1 MHVIHTMGITA
12 KWRTFHFMAIDDEHS
27 DDLETNIPTGEDGDP
42 GAQGSD
48 IPDPILDIAN
58 QPAEDMVPPPEAS
71 FKANPQDS
79 TENNAATPEYRTLP
93 HNIEAEKALL
103 GAIFTD
109 NRAYERVSEFLRAEH
124 FSIAEHGKIFDA
136 IQTLLEKGQMANPVT
151 LAGFFEGNDDL
162 VAMGGKVYLAE
173 LAASAVTIINTGE
186 YGRIVYDLYMKRELI
201 ELGTTMVN
209 QAFDQGTQ
217 DTATSQIEKSE
228 QYLYD
233 LATQG
238 DIEGGFQDFRS
249 AVLEAIN
256 MAEHA
261 HKRDGALA
269 GVSTGMNDLD
279 TILGGLHSSDLLI
292 LAGRPSM
299 GKTALVTNIA
309 YNAAYSYH
317 KSAGEEGA
325 VVGFFSLEMSSEQL
339 AARILSEQVEVSSNK
354 MRKGELDNNEFTKLV
369 VASQELHRIPM
380 FIDDTP
386 ALTVSALRTRARR
399 LKRQHNL
406 GLIVVDYLQLISPPP
421 GKSDGRVNEVSEITR
436 GLKTLAKELNVP
448 VIALSQ
454 LSRAVESRD
463 PPRPQLADLRESGSI
478 EQDADVVMF
487 IYREEYYMERKK
499 PSRRMDED
507 ESKYF
512 DREARWQEALEAVR
526 ATADVIIAKQ
536 RHGPIGD
543 VKLAFIGE
551 FTRFADLDS
560 HHPSYNGP

>member
-1 MHVIHTMGITA
+1 MSDAGPV
-12 KWRTFHFMAIDDEHS
+12 DEAPF
-27 DDLETNIPTGEDGDP
+27 EAEQP
-42 GAQGSD
+42 GPVLKGAPDEAQGKPKPATAINPSAKSD
-48 IPDPILDIAN
+48 P
-58 QPAEDMVPPPEAS
+58 S
-71 FKANPQDS
+71 
-79 TENNAATPEYRTLP
+79 YRTLP
-93 HNIEAEKALL
+93 HNFEAEKSLL

-124 FSIAEHGKIFDA
+124 FSIPEHGKIFDA
-136 IQTLLEKGQMANPVT
+136 IQLLLEKGQIANPVT
-151 LAGFFEGNDDL
+151 LSGFFEGNDDL
-162 VAMGGKVYLAE
+162 VALGGKVYLAE

-201 ELGTTMVN
+201 QLGTGMVN
-209 QAFDQGTQ
+209 DAYDQGTQ
-217 DTATSQIEKSE
+217 DTATRQIEKSE
-228 QYLYD
+228 QQLYD

-238 DIEGGFQDFRS
+238 DIEGGFQDFRT
-249 AVLEAIN
+249 AVLEAVS

-269 GVSTGMNDLD
+269 GASTGMKDLD
-279 TILGGLHSSDLLI
+279 VVLGGLHHSDLLI

-317 KSAGEEGA
+317 KSGGEEGA

-354 MRKGELDNNEFTKLV
+354 MRKGELANDEFTRLV

-421 GKSDGRVNEVSEITR
+421 GSSDGRVNEVSEITR
-436 GLKTLAKELNVP
+436 GLKTLAKELNIP

-463 PPRPQLADLRESGSI
+463 PPRPQLSDLRESGSI

-507 ESKYF
+507 ESKYL
-512 DREARWQEALEAVR
+512 DREARWEEALESVR

-551 FTRFADLDS
+551 FTRFADLDM
-560 HHPSYNGP
+560 HHPAYEGPE

>member
-1 MHVIHTMGITA
+1 MS
-12 KWRTFHFMAIDDEHS
+12 IDD
-27 DDLETNIPTGEDGDP
+27 DIPPFEDGDP
-42 GAQGSD
+42 GAQLSDAGPVDHDLNIEAEVAHIDAPAADALREPVATKDFETKPKQSGSESL
-48 IPDPILDIAN
+48 P
-58 QPAEDMVPPPEAS
+58 V
-71 FKANPQDS
+71 F
-79 TENNAATPEYRTLP
+79 RTLP
-93 HNIEAEKALL
+93 HNVEAEKALL
-103 GAIFTD
+103 GAIFSD

-124 FSIAEHGKIFDA
+124 FSIPEHGKIFDA
-136 IQTLLEKGQMANPVT
+136 IQLLLEKGQIANPVT

-162 VAMGGKVYLAE
+162 VTMGGKTYLAE

-201 ELGTTMVN
+201 TLGTDMVN
-209 QAFDQGTQ
+209 DAYDQGTQ
-217 DTATSQIEKSE
+217 DTATNQIEKSE
-228 QYLYD
+228 QQLYD

-238 DIEGGFQDFRS
+238 DIEGGFQDFRT
-249 AVLEAIN
+249 AVLEAVS

-269 GVSTGMNDLD
+269 GVSTGMQDLD
-279 TILGGLHSSDLLI
+279 TILGGLHPSDLLI

-317 KSAGEEGA
+317 KSGGEEGA

-354 MRKGELDNNEFTKLV
+354 MRKGELANDEFTRLV

-436 GLKTLAKELNVP
+436 GLKTLAKELNIP

-507 ESKYF
+507 ESKF
-512 DREARWQEALEAVR
+512 LDREARWQEALESVR
-526 ATADVIIAKQ
+526 ATADVIVAKQ

-551 FTRFADLDS
+551 FTRFADLDM
-560 HHPSYNGP
+560 HHPAYEGP

>member
-1 MHVIHTMGITA
+1 MTNNDDIPDGIP
-12 KWRTFHFMAIDDEHS
+12 EV
-27 DDLETNIPTGEDGDP
+27 EDGDP
-42 GAQGSD
+42 GAQASD
-48 IPDPILDIAN
+48 AGPDVDPDVDPDLDPNAMPSPADGPDPVA
-58 QPAEDMVPPPEAS
+58 P
-71 FKANPQDS
+71 K
-79 TENNAATPEYRTLP
+79 AATSPKSRSENEVRAEKSTLDALRTLP
-93 HNIEAEKALL
+93 HNVEAEKALL
-103 GAIFTD
+103 GAIFSD
-109 NRAYERVSEFLRAEH
+109 NRAYERVSEFLRADH
-124 FSIAEHGKIFDA
+124 FSIPEHGKIFDA
-136 IQTLLEKGQMANPVT
+136 VQLLLEKGQIANPVT
-151 LAGFFEGNDDL
+151 LSGFFEGNDDL
-162 VAMGGKVYLAE
+162 VSLGGKSYLAE

-201 ELGTTMVN
+201 QLGTDMVN
-209 QAFDQGTQ
+209 DAYDQGTQ
-217 DTATSQIEKSE
+217 DTANRQIEKSE
-228 QYLYD
+228 QQLYD

-238 DIEGGFQDFRS
+238 DIEGGFQDFRT
-249 AVLEAIN
+249 AVVEAVK
-256 MAEHA
+256 MAENA

-269 GVSTGMNDLD
+269 GVSTGMKDLD
-279 TILGGLHSSDLLI
+279 TILGGLHPSDLLI

-317 KSAGEEGA
+317 KSNGDDGA

-354 MRKGELDNNEFTKLV
+354 MRKGELANDEFTRLV

-421 GKSDGRVNEVSEITR
+421 GSSDGRVNEVSEITR
-436 GLKTLAKELNVP
+436 GLKTLAKELAIP

-507 ESKYF
+507 ESKYL
-512 DREARWQEALEAVR
+512 DRQARWEESLESVR

-551 FTRFADLDS
+551 FTRFADLDI
-560 HHPSYNGP
+560 HHPAYEGPE

>member
-1 MHVIHTMGITA
+1 MT
-12 KWRTFHFMAIDDEHS
+12 IDD
-27 DDLETNIPTGEDGDP
+27 DIPPIEDGDP
-42 GAQGSD
+42 GAQISD
-48 IPDPILDIAN
+48 AGPVDDEPQVLDAVEGPTTSVEPVA
-58 QPAEDMVPPPEAS
+58 QPEAPAS
-71 FKANPQDS
+71 RAKSSGTTQEALP
-79 TENNAATPEYRTLP
+79 TYRTLP
-93 HNIEAEKALL
+93 HNVEAEKALL

-109 NRAYERVSEFLRAEH
+109 NRAYERVSEFLREEH
-124 FSIAEHGKIFDA
+124 FSIPEHGKIFDA
-136 IQTLLEKGQMANPVT
+136 IQVLLEKGQIANPVT

-186 YGRIVYDLYMKRELI
+186 YGRIVYDLYLKRELI
-201 ELGTTMVN
+201 QLGTDMVN
-209 QAFDQGTQ
+209 DSFDQGNQ
-217 DTATSQIEKSE
+217 STANNLIESSE
-228 QYLYD
+228 QHLYD

-238 DIEGGFQDFRS
+238 DIEGGFQDFRT
-249 AVLEAIN
+249 AVLEAVS
-256 MAEHA
+256 MAERA

-269 GVSTGMNDLD
+269 GVSTGMTDLD
-279 TILGGLHSSDLLI
+279 QILGGLHPSDLLI

-317 KSAGEEGA
+317 KTGGDEGA

-354 MRKGELDNNEFTKLV
+354 MRKGELANDEFTRLV

-436 GLKTLAKELNVP
+436 GLKTLAKELNIP

-507 ESKYF
+507 ESKYL
-512 DREARWQEALEAVR
+512 DREARWQESLESVR
-526 ATADVIIAKQ
+526 ATADVIVAKQ

-551 FTRFADLDS
+551 FTRFADLDQ
-560 HHPSYNGP
+560 HHPAYEGP

>member
-1 MHVIHTMGITA
+1 MCDDVTSRPMTDDNIIPIDGPVPDGPYDGPDDNDMSG
-12 KWRTFHFMAIDDEHS
+12 FEPMAV
-27 DDLETNIPTGEDGDP
+27 GEDTVT
-42 GAQGSD
+42 
-48 IPDPILDIAN
+48 
-58 QPAEDMVPPPEAS
+58 PA
-71 FKANPQDS
+71 
-79 TENNAATPEYRTLP
+79 YRTLP
-93 HNIEAEKALL
+93 HNLEAEKALL

-109 NRAYERVSEFLRAEH
+109 NRAYERVSEFLRPEH
-124 FSIAEHGKIFDA
+124 FAVPEHGKIFEA
-136 IQTLLEKGQMANPVT
+136 AQRLMENGQIADPVT
-151 LAGFFEGNDDL
+151 LSGFFEGKDEL
-162 VAMGGKVYLAE
+162 VAMGGTAYLAE
-173 LAASAVTIINTGE
+173 LAASAVTIINAGE
-186 YGRIVYDLYMKRELI
+186 YGRIVYDLHMKRELI
-201 ELGTTMVN
+201 HLGTNMVN
-209 QAFDQGTQ
+209 DAYDQGNQ
-217 DTATSQIEKSE
+217 ETASNQIEKSE
-228 QYLYD
+228 QQLYD

-238 DIEGGFQDFRS
+238 DSEGGFQDFRT
-249 AVLEAIN
+249 AILEAVH
-256 MAEHA
+256 MAEAA

-269 GVSTGMNDLD
+269 GVTTGMRDLD
-279 TILGGLHSSDLLI
+279 QMLGGLHNSDLLI

-317 KSAGEEGA
+317 KSGGEEGA

-339 AARILSEQVEVSSNK
+339 AARILSEQVEVSSSK
-354 MRKGELDNNEFTKLV
+354 MRKGELANDEFTRLV
-369 VASQELHRIPM
+369 VASQELHRIPL

-406 GLIVVDYLQLISPPP
+406 GMIVVDYLQLISPPP
-421 GKSDGRVNEVSEITR
+421 GRSDGRVNEVSAITR

-454 LSRAVESRD
+454 LSRTVESRD

-507 ESKYF
+507 EAKF
-512 DREARWQEALEAVR
+512 LDREARWQDSLDAVKN
-526 ATADVIIAKQ
+526 TGDVIVAKQ

-543 VKLAFIGE
+543 IKLAFIGE
-551 FTRFADLDS
+551 FTRFADLDQ
-560 HHPSYNGP
+560 HHPSYDGP

>member
-1 MHVIHTMGITA
+1 MSNENDNT
-12 KWRTFHFMAIDDEHS
+12 
-27 DDLETNIPTGEDGDP
+27 
-42 GAQGSD
+42 
-48 IPDPILDIAN
+48 PD
-58 QPAEDMVPPPEAS
+58 QPDMPEAPPVEDMGDYEPINPDEAFAPVDLDGS
-71 FKANPQDS
+71 
-79 TENNAATPEYRTLP
+79 NAAPKVVVDNTNEPAKAQELPSFRTLP

-124 FSIAEHGKIFDA
+124 FSVPEHGKIFDA
-136 IQTLLEKGQMANPVT
+136 AQRLMENGQIADPVT
-151 LAGFFEGNDDL
+151 LAGFFEGNDEL
-162 VAMGGKVYLAE
+162 AAMGGKQYLAE
-173 LAASAVTIINTGE
+173 LAMSAVTIINAGE
-186 YGRIVYDLYMKRELI
+186 YGRIIYDLHMKRELI
-201 ELGTTMVN
+201 HLGTDMVN
-209 QAFDQGTQ
+209 NAYDQGTQ
-217 DTATSQIEKSE
+217 ETATHQIERSE
-228 QYLYD
+228 QQLYD

-238 DIEGGFQDFRS
+238 DAEGGFVDFRA
-249 AVLEAIN
+249 AVLEAVH
-256 MAEHA
+256 MAEAA

-269 GVSTGMNDLD
+269 GVTTGMTDLD
-279 TILGGLHSSDLLI
+279 KMLGGMHNSDLII

-309 YNAAYSYH
+309 YNAAYSYL
-317 KSAGEEGA
+317 KSNGEEGA
-325 VVGFFSLEMSSEQL
+325 VVGFYSLEMSSEQL
-339 AARILSEQVEVSSNK
+339 AARILSEQVEVSSSK
-354 MRKGELDNNEFTKLV
+354 MRKGELANDEFTRLV
-369 VASQELHRIPM
+369 VASQELHRIPL

-406 GLIVVDYLQLISPPP
+406 GMIVVDYLQLISPPP

-454 LSRAVESRD
+454 LSRTVESRD

-507 ESKYF
+507 ESKYL
-512 DREARWQEALEAVR
+512 DREAKWQDSLDAVKN
-526 ATADVIIAKQ
+526 TGDVIVAKQ

-543 VKLAFIGE
+543 IKLAFIGE
-551 FTRFADLDS
+551 FTRFCDLDI
-560 HHPSYNGP
+560 HHPAYEGPGA

>member
-1 MHVIHTMGITA
+1 MTNN
-12 KWRTFHFMAIDDEHS
+12 DD
-27 DDLETNIPTGEDGDP
+27 IPDSIPEVEDGDP
-42 GAQGSD
+42 GAQASD
-48 IPDPILDIAN
+48 AGPDVDPDVDPDLDPNAMPSPADGPDPAAPKAAVSPKSRSENEVRAEKSTLDAL
-58 QPAEDMVPPPEAS
+58 
-71 FKANPQDS
+71 
-79 TENNAATPEYRTLP
+79 RTLP
-93 HNIEAEKALL
+93 HNVEAEKALL
-103 GAIFTD
+103 GAIFSD
-109 NRAYERVSEFLRAEH
+109 NRAYERVSEFLRADH
-124 FSIAEHGKIFDA
+124 FSIPEHGKIFDA
-136 IQTLLEKGQMANPVT
+136 VQLLLEKGQIANPVT
-151 LAGFFEGNDDL
+151 LSGFFEGNDDL
-162 VAMGGKVYLAE
+162 VSLGGKSYLAE

-201 ELGTTMVN
+201 QLGTDMVN
-209 QAFDQGTQ
+209 DAYDQGTQ
-217 DTATSQIEKSE
+217 DTANRQIEKSE
-228 QYLYD
+228 QQLYD

-238 DIEGGFQDFRS
+238 DIEGGFQDFRT
-249 AVLEAIN
+249 AVVEAVK
-256 MAEHA
+256 MAENA

-269 GVSTGMNDLD
+269 GVSTGMKDLD
-279 TILGGLHSSDLLI
+279 TILGGLHPSDLLI

-317 KSAGEEGA
+317 KSNGDDGA

-354 MRKGELDNNEFTKLV
+354 MRKGELANDEFTRLV

-421 GKSDGRVNEVSEITR
+421 GSSDGRVNEVSEITR
-436 GLKTLAKELNVP
+436 GLKTLAKELAIP

-507 ESKYF
+507 ESKYL
-512 DREARWQEALEAVR
+512 DRQARWEESLESVR

-551 FTRFADLDS
+551 FTRFADLDI
-560 HHPSYNGP
+560 HHPAYEGPS

>member
-1 MHVIHTMGITA
+1 M
-12 KWRTFHFMAIDDEHS
+12 
-27 DDLETNIPTGEDGDP
+27 L
-42 GAQGSD
+42 
-48 IPDPILDIAN
+48 
-58 QPAEDMVPPPEAS
+58 AS
-71 FKANPQDS
+71 L
-79 TENNAATPEYRTLP
+79 RTLP
-93 HNIEAEKALL
+93 HNVEAEKALL

-109 NRAYERVSEFLRAEH
+109 NRAYERVSEFLRADH
-124 FSIAEHGKIFDA
+124 FSIPEHGKIFDA
-136 IQTLLEKGQMANPVT
+136 IQLLLEKGQIANPVT
-151 LAGFFEGNDDL
+151 LSGFFEGNDDL
-162 VAMGGKVYLAE
+162 VSLGGKTYLAE

-201 ELGTTMVN
+201 QLGTEMVN
-209 QAFDQGTQ
+209 DAYDQGTQ
-217 DTATSQIEKSE
+217 DTATRQIEKSE
-228 QYLYD
+228 QQLYD

-238 DIEGGFQDFRS
+238 DIEGGFQDFRT
-249 AVLEAIN
+249 AVVEAVK
-256 MAEHA
+256 MAENA

-269 GVSTGMNDLD
+269 GVSTGMKDLD
-279 TILGGLHSSDLLI
+279 TILGGLHPSDLLI

-317 KSAGEEGA
+317 KSNGEDGA

-354 MRKGELDNNEFTKLV
+354 MRKGELANDEFTRLV

-421 GKSDGRVNEVSEITR
+421 GSSDGRVNEVSEITR
-436 GLKTLAKELNVP
+436 GLKTLAKELAIP

-507 ESKYF
+507 ESKYL
-512 DREARWQEALEAVR
+512 DREARWQESLESVR

-551 FTRFADLDS
+551 FTRFADLDI
-560 HHPSYNGP
+560 HHPAYEGP

>member
-1 MHVIHTMGITA
+1 MTNN
-12 KWRTFHFMAIDDEHS
+12 DD
-27 DDLETNIPTGEDGDP
+27 IPNAEDGDP
-42 GAQGSD
+42 GAQIADAGPTDLDSYD
-48 IPDPILDIAN
+48 GQSGNPDG
-58 QPAEDMVPPPEAS
+58 QPLNAAVPVADDTPPPKMPPKS
-71 FKANPQDS
+71 SQS
-79 TENNAATPEYRTLP
+79 TLPSYRTLP
-93 HNIEAEKALL
+93 HNVEAEKALL

-124 FSIAEHGKIFDA
+124 FSIPEHGKIFDA
-136 IQTLLEKGQMANPVT
+136 IQLLLEKGQIANPVT

-162 VAMGGKVYLAE
+162 VAMGGKSYLAE

-201 ELGTTMVN
+201 QLGTDMVN
-209 QAFDQGTQ
+209 DAYDQGTQ

-228 QYLYD
+228 QQLYD

-238 DIEGGFQDFRS
+238 DIEGGFQDFRT

-269 GVSTGMNDLD
+269 GVSTGMKDLD
-279 TILGGLHSSDLLI
+279 TILGGLHPSDLLI

-317 KSAGEEGA
+317 KSGGDEGA
-325 VVGFFSLEMSSEQL
+325 VVGFFSLEMSAEQL

-354 MRKGELDNNEFTKLV
+354 MRKGELSNDEFTRLV

-436 GLKTLAKELNVP
+436 GLKTLAKELNIP

-478 EQDADVVMF
+478 EQDSDVVMF

-507 ESKYF
+507 ESKYL
-512 DREARWQEALEAVR
+512 DREARWEEALEAVR
-526 ATADVIIAKQ
+526 ATADVIVAKQ

-543 VKLAFIGE
+543 IKLAFIGE
-551 FTRFADLDS
+551 FTRFADLDV
-560 HHPSYNGP
+560 HHPAYESP